1 MQRSNTFFKL
11 CLLRTIDNM
20 DFTDAENKH
29 TDSISWPATRN
40 KNNNLFCVKMGI
52 LTWYKHLAAP
62 LSSDDGAVTPYKV
75 TWMNASSGR
84 SKTGTSNSSLRKD
97 WKSTRINSERQIET
111 YTSCDVDRLLKGW
124 LRCNLSFSCCSW
136 CSSWFAGTKC
146 YGARSYKP
154 ILQAQSDLPEYT
166 ASWFQLEM
174 MKHSG
179 KRYVAKYFYC
189 MPMGCLPG
197 EVLGIKLELNL
208 HLHSS
213 NLVKV
218 FSQTKHVSI
227 SG

>member
-124 LRCNLSFSCCSW
+124 LRCNLSFPAAAGAVVGLQGQNVMVQGHTS
-136 CSSWFAGTKC
+136 GTKRPSRI
-146 YGARSYKP
+146 YGELVSTRNDETFG
-154 ILQAQSDLPEYT
+154 QAICRKIFL
-166 ASWFQLEM
+166 
-174 MKHSG
+174 
-179 KRYVAKYFYC
+179 
-189 MPMGCLPG
+189 
-197 EVLGIKLELNL
+197 L
-208 HLHSS
+208 HADGLS
-213 NLVKV
+213 
-218 FSQTKHVSI
+218 TR
-227 SG
+227 

>member
-1 MQRSNTFFKL
+1 ML
-11 CLLRTIDNM
+11 WC
-20 DFTDAENKH
+20 
-29 TDSISWPATRN
+29 
-40 KNNNLFCVKMGI
+40 
-52 LTWYKHLAAP
+52 
-62 LSSDDGAVTPYKV
+62 KV
-75 TWMNASSGR
+75 
-84 SKTGTSNSSLRKD
+84 
-97 WKSTRINSERQIET
+97 
-111 YTSCDVDRLLKGW
+111 
-124 LRCNLSFSCCSW
+124 
-136 CSSWFAGTKC
+136 
-146 YGARSYKP
+146 